1 MEKVV
6 RSSKSVTYTILD
18 GIVSTAVLIIS
29 VATSKSTVD
38 EELSP
43 YMFMILFFA
52 LTGMRV
58 VQAALNKDKGKKGVL
73 RLLIGAGI
81 YGIISLI
88 LLIWG
93 INDTVTLVIMVIY
106 LLDVIAGRVFA
117 IIQGKRLIGR
127 IFNGIIC
134 ALIIDLSIS
143 TLTMEEGQENSNSIL
158 LVLLVV
164 IVVRSLLHI
173 IALSFSQIKLDVL
186 MKIIRRTYALEI
198 LFGLLMMIATFSYVF
213 TFLEDSIIDYWDG
226 LWYCFAIVTTIGFG
240 DIAATTITG
249 RVLSVILGIYGIIV
263 VSMVTSIIINFY
275 GEMKDMQEKERRKE
289 LEQQAKKKKKAKA
302 VIEKS
307 EEETEEES
315 EEESEE
321 ETEEESEE
329 NEVEDSDED
338 TEEESGGEGED

>member
-1 MEKVV
+1 MDKVV

-29 VATSKSTVD
+29 VAASRSTVD

-106 LLDVIAGRVFA
+106 LLDVVVGRVFA

-134 ALIIDLSIS
+134 ALIIFISLS
-143 TLTMEEGQENSNSIL
+143 TLTMEEGLENSNSIL
-158 LVLLVV
+158 LILLVV

-198 LFGLLMMIATFSYVF
+198 LFGLLMLIATFSYVF

-240 DIAATTITG
+240 DISAVTITG

-275 GEMKDMQEKERRKE
+275 GEMKDMQEEERRKE
-289 LEQQAKKKKKAKA
+289 LEQQAKKKKKKKAKV

-307 EEETEEES
+307 EEET
-315 EEESEE
+315 EE

-329 NEVEDSDED
+329 NEVEDSEED

>member
-29 VATSKSTVD
+29 VAASRSIVD
-38 EELSP
+38 EEPSP

-106 LLDVIAGRVFA
+106 LLDVVVGRVFA

-134 ALIIDLSIS
+134 ALIIFISLS
-143 TLTMEEGQENSNSIL
+143 TLTMEEGQENSIL
-158 LVLLVV
+158 LILLVV

-198 LFGLLMMIATFSYVF
+198 LFGLLMLIATFSYVF

-240 DIAATTITG
+240 DISAVTITG

-275 GEMKDMQEKERRKE
+275 GEMKDMQEEEHRKE
-289 LEQQAKKKKKAKA
+289 LEQQAKKKKKKKAKV

-307 EEETEEES
+307 EEET
-315 EEESEE
+315 EE

-329 NEVEDSDED
+329 NEVEDSEED

>member
-1 MEKVV
+1 MDKVV

-29 VATSKSTVD
+29 VAASRSTVD

-106 LLDVIAGRVFA
+106 LLDVVVGRVFA

-134 ALIIDLSIS
+134 ALIIFISLS
-143 TLTMEEGQENSNSIL
+143 TLTMEEGLENSNSIL
-158 LVLLVV
+158 LILLVV

-198 LFGLLMMIATFSYVF
+198 LFGLLMLIATFSYVF
-213 TFLEDSIIDYWDG
+213 TFLEASITDYWDG

-240 DIAATTITG
+240 DISAVTITG

-275 GEMKDMQEKERRKE
+275 GEMKDMQEEEHRKE
-289 LEQQAKKKKKAKA
+289 LEQQAKKKKKKKAKV

-307 EEETEEES
+307 EEET
-315 EEESEE
+315 EE

-329 NEVEDSDED
+329 NEVEDSEED